1 MTEAV
6 AERRTVQVSLTQPQ
20 ADFFTMDKKFRLFCG
35 GYGSGKTQVMAVAS
49 MMGIQLA
56 AKIVIG
62 IYAPTY
68 DLLNLVNVPRA
79 QAVLDFYGYRHKVNK
94 KEMILYTS
102 NSGIG
107 DFIFRSMD
115 RPERIVGFET
125 FEAHVDEMDVLPTDK
140 AGIAW
145 NKIIARNRQEVEG
158 VTRPYNQ
165 TNVYTTPEGYR
176 FCYQQFVVDAT
187 EEHGMIQAPSYSNPY
202 LPADYIPSLKA
213 IYSPQLVEAYVEGQ
227 FVNLT
232 SGSVYKAYDRD
243 LRKSTAGIREKED
256 LYIGQDFNVGNMA
269 SVIYVRRPSGWH
281 IVRAITKVFDT
292 PELIKIIKERYPDH
306 KIYIYPD
313 ASGKSRKTVDASTSD
328 ITLLQEAGFS
338 VLVNRSN
345 PAVKDRINS
354 VNKAFTD
361 GKLWVNSVTCPEVA
375 ASLEQ
380 QAYDKNGVPDK
391 STGLDHLNDAA
402 GYAIVYEMPVRKPVA
417 KLDIQF
423 AR

>member
-1 MTEAV
+1 
-6 AERRTVQVSLTQPQ
+6 
-20 ADFFTMDKKFRLFCG
+20 
-35 GYGSGKTQVMAVAS
+35 
-49 MMGIQLA
+49 
-56 AKIVIG
+56 
-62 IYAPTY
+62 
-68 DLLNLVNVPRA
+68 
-79 QAVLDFYGYRHKVNK
+79 
-94 KEMILYTS
+94 
-102 NSGIG
+102 
-107 DFIFRSMD
+107 
-115 RPERIVGFET
+115 
-125 FEAHVDEMDVLPTDK
+125 
-140 AGIAW
+140 
-145 NKIIARNRQEVEG
+145 
-158 VTRPYNQ
+158 
-165 TNVYTTPEGYR
+165 
-176 FCYQQFVVDAT
+176 
-187 EEHGMIQAPSYSNPY
+187 MIQAPSYSNPY

-243 LRKSTAGIREKED
+243 LHKSTEGIREKED
-256 LYIGQDFNVGNMA
+256 LFIGQDFNVGNMA

-281 IVRAITKVFDT
+281 AVKAITKVFDT

-391 STGLDHLNDAA
+391 STGHDHLNDAA